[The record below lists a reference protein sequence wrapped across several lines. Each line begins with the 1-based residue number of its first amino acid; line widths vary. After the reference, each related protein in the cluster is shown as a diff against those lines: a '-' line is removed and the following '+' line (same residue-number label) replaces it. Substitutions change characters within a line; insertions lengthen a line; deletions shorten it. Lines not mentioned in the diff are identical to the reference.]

1 MPGGPAA
8 QDGMR
13 ADEDDDER
21 EEDDGDGECEDGD
34 GEGEKALGDT
44 GTDGNGVR
52 DMRPPP
58 AV

>member
-8 QDGMR
+8 QDGTR
-13 ADEDDDER
+13 ADEGDDDR
-21 EEDDGDGECEDGD
+21 EEDDG
-34 GEGEKALGDT
+34 EGEKVLGDT

>member
-1 MPGGPAA
+1 
-8 QDGMR
+8 MR

-21 EEDDGDGECEDGD
+21 EEDDGEGECEDG
-34 GEGEKALGDT
+34 EGEKVHGDT